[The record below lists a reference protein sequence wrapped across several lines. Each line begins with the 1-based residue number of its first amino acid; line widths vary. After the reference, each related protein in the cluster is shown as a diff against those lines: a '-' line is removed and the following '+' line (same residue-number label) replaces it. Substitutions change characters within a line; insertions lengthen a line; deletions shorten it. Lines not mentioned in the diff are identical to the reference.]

1 MITIVGAGALGSHVA
16 LFLRNVDPPI
26 KLVDFDKVE
35 MKNTHAQFHTRMG
48 LRKNK
53 GQALAQAFLA
63 MFGRRLEVVPHKVTK
78 DNVAGILR
86 PQNTDL
92 VLDCTD
98 NAKARY
104 LLVDHC
110 TDFAIPC
117 LHGCLSADGTFARI
131 IWSELFVPD
140 AEGEEG
146 EATCEGGEHLPFFA
160 FVAGL
165 MAWEAQSFLSTSK
178 RGNYHVAGSEVLKI

>member
-16 LFLRNVDPPI
+16 LFLRNTDHAI
-26 KLVDFDKVE
+26 RLVDFDKVE

-53 GQALAQAFLA
+53 GQALSQAMLG
-63 MFGRRLEVVPHKVTK
+63 MFGRMIEVVPHRLSR

-98 NAKARY
+98 NAKTRY
-104 LLVDHC
+104 LILDHC
-110 TDFAIPC
+110 TDNDIPC
-117 LHGCLSADGTFARI
+117 LHGCLSADGTFARVV
-131 IWSELFVPD
+131 WNEVFQPD
-140 AEGEEG
+140 AEGDEK
-146 EATCEGGEHLPFFA
+146 ATCEGGEHLPFFA
-160 FVAGL
+160 YAAAAMTLEV
-165 MAWEAQSFLSTSK
+165 QRFLDTGKK
-178 RGNYHVAGSEVLKI
+178 RSMHVSVGNTMVV